1 MIKKNDINTIIYILY
16 YIVYIY
22 IYTCAHMFT
31 TTHLF
36 HGKLHHSVF
45 QPLRLVRSWAKL
57 RSVVL
62 KGAESIQI
70 TVGLRLV
77 QLVTL
82 VIIGLPAHL
91 TVIYIYI
98 ITHLLIYHLF
108 KIPNF

>member
-1 MIKKNDINTIIYILY
+1 
-16 YIVYIY
+16 
-22 IYTCAHMFT
+22 MFT

-62 KGAESIQI
+62 KRAESMQI

-82 VIIGLPAHL
+82 VIIGLTAHL
-91 TVIYIYI
+91 TVLYIYNYWFTI
-98 ITHLLIYHLF
+98 DL
-108 KIPNF
+108 